1 MEKIFINKNG
11 KTSLHTL
18 NTNYESENTTMKLS
32 QARLNYLSGKKLVF
46 NNVNGII
53 YCGDCMFI
61 NPFVES
67 IEGSLI
73 VETTANNM
81 FSGASP
87 YMYTNDGLTAL
98 GYAGGSIPRLKS
110 VNLDCTA
117 TGCNYMFS
125 NNEKLE
131 TANLTLP
138 NCFNTAFLFQYCKSL
153 KNVNLFAPLSTNAQA
168 CFRGCESLESV
179 DISNMTN
186 VQNFKDIFTDCVNLK
201 SVVLPPIKYM
211 SNLQNMFYDCRSLES
226 VEFSFASENASGVTA
241 SVANMFT
248 GCRSLHTITGD
259 WGKLNSSGELSTI
272 LAECT
277 ALATFNASLERLT
290 IGDYFFYNCQ
300 SLVNFSGSLAALTSG
315 VCMFL
320 RCKLN
325 LQSVTNIITSMTTEN
340 NSATGTLTLGI
351 DKTIKNEVKT
361 YLENKGCAFT
371 SETFDTDKSS
381 TTTFVNAAGNTWN
394 LEIYW
399 N

>member
-1 MEKIFINKNG
+1 
-11 KTSLHTL
+11 
-18 NTNYESENTTMKLS
+18 
-32 QARLNYLSGKKLVF
+32 
-46 NNVNGII
+46 
-53 YCGDCMFI
+53 
-61 NPFVES
+61 
-67 IEGSLI
+67 
-73 VETTANNM
+73 
-81 FSGASP
+81 
-87 YMYTNDGLTAL
+87 
-98 GYAGGSIPRLKS
+98 
-110 VNLDCTA
+110 
-117 TGCNYMFS
+117 
-125 NNEKLE
+125 
-131 TANLTLP
+131 
-138 NCFNTAFLFQYCKSL
+138 
-153 KNVNLFAPLSTNAQA
+153 
-168 CFRGCESLESV
+168 
-179 DISNMTN
+179 
-186 VQNFKDIFTDCVNLK
+186 
-201 SVVLPPIKYM
+201 M